1 MICVECTKKDN
12 KIVNL
17 VINGHANSAPL
28 GKDLVCAAVSGIT
41 FGGLNNL
48 EKPKNFV
55 INTNEKDGY
64 IEINALNDVPMH
76 DYIVLETILT
86 QLKTVA
92 ENSPKYI
99 KVIEKGC

>member
-12 KIVNL
+12 KINHL
-17 VINGHANSAPL
+17 VINGHANSAPY
-28 GKDLVCAAVSGIT
+28 GKDLVCAAVSSIT

-48 EKPKNFV
+48 EKPENFV
-55 INTNEKDGY
+55 IKTNEDDGY

-76 DYIVLETILT
+76 DYIVLETILM